1 MHRLERSMLE
11 ATSPTDGGGLERS
24 DSQRRRSE
32 LYLRTELSPNQS
44 LLSPPAETEYHSTDG
59 ATKVSKTGYH
69 SNPLTEQM
77 LYYGPEALD
86 TRQEN
91 LDATVESLDMGLTP

>member
-1 MHRLERSMLE
+1 MHCLERSMME
-11 ATSPTDGGGLERS
+11 AASPTDGGGLERS
-24 DSQRRRSE
+24 NSHRRRSE
-32 LYLRTELSPNQS
+32 LHLHTDLSPNQS
-44 LLSPPAETEYHSTDG
+44 LLSPPAGTDCSSTYIDTS
-59 ATKVSKTGYH
+59 ASKSGYH

-91 LDATVESLDMGLTP
+91 LESLHMELNA

>member
-1 MHRLERSMLE
+1 MLE

-44 LLSPPAETEYHSTDG
+44 LLSPPVETENHPTQDVTN
-59 ATKVSKTGYH
+59 ASKTGYH

>member
-1 MHRLERSMLE
+1 MLE

-44 LLSPPAETEYHSTDG
+44 ILSPPAETEYHPTQDV
-59 ATKVSKTGYH
+59 ANASKTGYH